1 MVDHDRAQDIWTTQS
16 QETFT
21 MSVEDIRT
29 HAASFQG
36 KISARN
42 WREQAVG
49 ALLAL
54 VFLGVALIAEQAFA
68 RFAMLAAAAGNI
80 YVMWQLHRQARAAHI
95 DEVCLVTDW
104 RHFHRAELVRQR
116 DALRTVWRWYLG
128 PLVPG
133 VVLGVLAVA
142 YGAWSK
148 GNVAEAVVM
157 AVLGP
162 LVMAAVFQL
171 IAWINMK
178 AAGNIQTEI
187 DKIDRMNLDNGSS
200 QP

>member
-1 MVDHDRAQDIWTTQS
+1 M
-16 QETFT
+16 
-21 MSVEDIRT
+21 
-29 HAASFQG
+29 
-36 KISARN
+36 
-42 WREQAVG
+42 
-49 ALLAL
+49 
-54 VFLGVALIAEQAFA
+54 
-68 RFAMLAAAAGNI
+68 
-80 YVMWQLHRQARAAHI
+80 
-95 DEVCLVTDW
+95 
-104 RHFHRAELVRQR
+104 
-116 DALRTVWRWYLG
+116 
-128 PLVPG
+128 
-133 VVLGVLAVA
+133 AVA